1 MLLQTALN
9 GRHAKAEHP
18 ALPVTPEELALGAAR
33 CVRAGS
39 RAFHVHPRR
48 PDGAESLEPE
58 VIDAAVAAIKSRQ
71 PYSVGVSTGA
81 WIESDE
87 RARRELVARWTR
99 PDHASVIL
107 SEPGALELMQ
117 TLLGCG
123 IRIEAGVWTVQDAQL
138 LVRSG
143 LADRLVRVLVEP
155 IWTGLSEALPMV
167 AAIHQVLDQGEVT
180 TPRLQHG
187 DGPTTWPLLEDSVRR
202 GIDTRIGFEDTRWL
216 PDGGLASSNAALV
229 EAARALGAGEPE

>member
-9 GRHAKAEHP
+9 GRHPKAEHL
-18 ALPVTPEELALGAAR
+18 ALPVTPEELAFDAAQ
-33 CVRAGS
+33 CVLAGS

-48 PDGAESLEPE
+48 PDGAESLEAE
-58 VIDAAVAAIKSRQ
+58 VIDVAVAAIKSRQ

-99 PDHASVIL
+99 PDHASVNL
-107 SEPGALELMQ
+107 SEPGAIELMQ
-117 TLLGCG
+117 TLLDCG
-123 IRIEAGVWTVQDAQL
+123 IGIEAGVWTVEDAQL

-155 IWTGLSEALPMV
+155 IGTGLGEALPVV
-167 AAIHQVLDQGEVT
+167 AAIHQVLDRGGVT
-180 TPRLQHG
+180 TSRLQHG

-202 GIDTRIGFEDTRWL
+202 GIHTRIGFEDTRWL
-216 PDGGLASSNAALV
+216 PNGGLASSNAALV